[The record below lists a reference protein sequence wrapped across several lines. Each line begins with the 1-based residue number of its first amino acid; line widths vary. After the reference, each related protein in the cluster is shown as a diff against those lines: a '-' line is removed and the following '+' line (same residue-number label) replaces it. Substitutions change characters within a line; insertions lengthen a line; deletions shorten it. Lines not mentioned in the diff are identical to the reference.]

1 MGADRSRVRAPA
13 TKDGRDM
20 PDVATGPILAGDVDD
35 CSRVSPRLRIGR
47 YIAAALLL
55 ALLGFLALAAAH
67 GNIKWNLVGK
77 YVYAPGVLAGVRNTV
92 VISVLSMAIGIVL
105 GLVGALMRLSSNIVA
120 RTAASLYVWLFRG
133 TPQLVQLLL
142 WYNLALIFPTVVL
155 PGIGSYNTNHLI
167 TPMAAGLLGLGINE
181 GAYMT
186 EIFRGGLLGVD
197 PGQARAAR
205 ALGMTPFVTFRRII
219 LPQAL
224 RIALPGAS
232 NQFVILLKGSSLLS
246 IVQYTELLY
255 SVKIVYDRNY
265 AVVELL
271 LVATIWYVIL
281 TGIFVLIQNLIERRL
296 GRSRR
301 SAPTR
306 GVAA

>member
-1 MGADRSRVRAPA
+1 LLIALFGFLVTAAARGNIQWHLV
-13 TKDGRDM
+13 
-20 PDVATGPILAGDVDD
+20 
-35 CSRVSPRLRIGR
+35 GR
-47 YIAAALLL
+47 YI
-55 ALLGFLALAAAH
+55 
-67 GNIKWNLVGK
+67 
-77 YVYAPGVLAGVRNTV
+77 YAPGVLAGVRNTV
-92 VISVLSMAIGIVL
+92 LISVLSMLIGLVL
-105 GLVGALMRLSSNIVA
+105 GLLGAVMRLSSNVVA
-120 RTAASLYVWLFRG
+120 RSAAAAYVWLFRG

-142 WYNLALIFPTVVL
+142 WYNLALIFPTIVI
-155 PGIGSYNTNHLI
+155 PGIGEYNTNHVI

-197 PGQARAAR
+197 PGQTRAAR
-205 ALGMTPFVTFRRII
+205 ALGMTPIATFRRIV

-224 RIALPGAS
+224 RIAMPGAS

-255 SVKIVYDRNY
+255 SVKLVYDRNY

-271 LVATIWYVIL
+271 LVATAWYIAVTGVFVI
-281 TGIFVLIQNLIERRL
+281 IQNVIDRRL

-301 SAPTR
+301 SAPRR
-306 GVAA
+306 GVRT

>member
-1 MGADRSRVRAPA
+1 MSE
-13 TKDGRDM
+13 
-20 PDVATGPILAGDVDD
+20 VAAQAVEIEDLDD
-35 CSRVSPRLRIGR
+35 CGRVVPRLRPGRYVSAVLLIALFGFLAMAAARGNIQWHLVGR
-47 YIAAALLL
+47 YI
-55 ALLGFLALAAAH
+55 
-67 GNIKWNLVGK
+67 
-77 YVYAPGVLAGVRNTV
+77 YAPGVLAGVRNTV
-92 VISVLSMAIGIVL
+92 LISVLSMLIGLVL
-105 GLVGALMRLSSNIVA
+105 GLLGAVMRLSSNVVA
-120 RTAASLYVWLFRG
+120 RSAAAAYVWLFRG

-142 WYNLALIFPTVVL
+142 WYNLALIFPTIVI
-155 PGIGSYNTNHLI
+155 PGIGQYDTNHVI

-197 PGQARAAR
+197 PGQTRAAR
-205 ALGMTPFVTFRRII
+205 ALGMTPVGTFRRIV

-224 RIALPGAS
+224 RIAMPGAS

-271 LVATIWYVIL
+271 LVATVWYIAVTGVFVI
-281 TGIFVLIQNLIERRL
+281 IQNLIERRL

-301 SAPTR
+301 RAPRR
-306 GVAA
+306 GART

>member
-1 MGADRSRVRAPA
+1 MAAARGNIQWHLV
-13 TKDGRDM
+13 
-20 PDVATGPILAGDVDD
+20 
-35 CSRVSPRLRIGR
+35 GR
-47 YIAAALLL
+47 YI
-55 ALLGFLALAAAH
+55 
-67 GNIKWNLVGK
+67 
-77 YVYAPGVLAGVRNTV
+77 YAPGVLAGVRNTV
-92 VISVLSMAIGIVL
+92 LISVLSMLIGLVL
-105 GLVGALMRLSSNIVA
+105 GLLGAVMRLSSNVVA
-120 RTAASLYVWLFRG
+120 RSAAAAYVWLFRG

-142 WYNLALIFPTVVL
+142 WYNLALIFPTIVI
-155 PGIGSYNTNHLI
+155 PGIGQYDTNHVI

-197 PGQARAAR
+197 PGQTRAAR
-205 ALGMTPFVTFRRII
+205 ALGMTPVGTFRRIV

-224 RIALPGAS
+224 RIAMPGAS

-271 LVATIWYVIL
+271 LVATVWYIAVTGVFVI
-281 TGIFVLIQNLIERRL
+281 IQNLIERRL

-301 SAPTR
+301 RAPRR
-306 GVAA
+306 GART